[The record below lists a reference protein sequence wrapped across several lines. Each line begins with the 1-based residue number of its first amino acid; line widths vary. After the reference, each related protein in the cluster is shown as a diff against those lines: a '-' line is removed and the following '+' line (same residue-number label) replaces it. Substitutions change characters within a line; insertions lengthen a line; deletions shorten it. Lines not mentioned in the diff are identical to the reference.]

1 MLVALLALFVALG
14 GPAQARR
21 LVDGKD
27 IRKGSVR
34 SAQIKDRT
42 IALRDINATVV
53 RQLQGTP
60 GNSITEGMLV
70 NGAVTANKLG
80 AASVTA
86 GKLSGGAV
94 TGGALADGSVTGA
107 KVADGSLTTADVARF
122 SGRFRVTQQYLG
134 TIAQHSC
141 TTREPQGLA
150 PEQAGADI
158 SLDAVLVTPLG
169 RSLDERLALTASTS
183 GSSQPSRFVLTFCN
197 ASDTDV
203 TVPANGVSFSY
214 VVFDVP

>member
-21 LVDGKD
+21 LVNGKD
-27 IRKGSVR
+27 IKKGTVR

-42 IALRDINATVV
+42 IALRDINPSVV
-53 RQLQGTP
+53 RQLKETP
-60 GNSITEGMLV
+60 QNSITEGMLL
-70 NGAVTANKLG
+70 NGAVTANKLAPG
-80 AASVTA
+80 SVTA
-86 GKLSGGAV
+86 GKLAGGAV
-94 TGGALADGSVTGA
+94 TGGALADASITGV
-107 KVADGSLTTADVARF
+107 KVVDGSLSTADVARY

-134 TIAQHSC
+134 TITLHAC
-141 TTREPQGLA
+141 TTRDPQGLA
-150 PEQAGADI
+150 AEEAGAVI

-183 GSSQPSRFVLTFCN
+183 GSSQPSRFVLTVCN
-197 ASDTDV
+197 ASDEDV
-203 TVPANGVSFSY
+203 TVPAAGVTFSY

>member
-1 MLVALLALFVALG
+1 MRRPSPAMLVALLALFLALG

-21 LVDGKD
+21 LINGKE
-27 IRKGSVR
+27 IKKGTVR
-34 SAQIKDRT
+34 SAQIKDGT
-42 IALRDINATVV
+42 LALRDLNPTVV
-53 RQLQGTP
+53 RQLESTP
-60 GNSITEGMLV
+60 ANSITEGMLV

-80 AASVTA
+80 A
-86 GKLSGGAV
+86 GAV
-94 TGGALADGSVTGA
+94 TGGKLADGAVNGA

-134 TIAQHSC
+134 TIARHSC

-183 GSSQPSRFVLTFCN
+183 GSSQPSRFVLSFCN
-197 ASDTDV
+197 PTDDDV
-203 TVPANGVSFSY
+203 TVPTNGVSFSY